1 MKSFYDT
8 PFYISCQR
16 MLRPPFHCLKCASS
30 IIPLPIF
37 KPCFGKCIL
46 YHTSVI
52 DYALLSA
59 IIVYN
64 TPQSSTGWKHI
75 YYRQW
80 CQCWSV
86 LIGLLEKKKKTKR
99 HLFSAAG
106 QVSVGSHFLVL
117 FTLCWNPAAS
127 APGPRSFRTASL
139 EVVSWGTQFEAN
151 SSTDLAFHKLCK
163 QVFTLSH

>member
-1 MKSFYDT
+1 MRGPSDKQEIKLCCDAENATTVKAYMKSFYDT

-86 LIGLLEKKKKTKR
+86 LIGLLEKKKRQKGICFQR
-99 HLFSAAG
+99 L
-106 QVSVGSHFLVL
+106 VRLVL
-117 FTLCWNPAAS
+117 EVTSWCFSPCVGIQLPA
-127 APGPRSFRTASL
+127 L
-139 EVVSWGTQFEAN
+139 
-151 SSTDLAFHKLCK
+151 
-163 QVFTLSH
+163 QVPVHSGLPP